1 MSMNEFSLHKNDK
14 TKFQEHTQNDK
25 EAYDEKATK
34 ERTIVGSQAKTKRI
48 KRKKRK
54 QETKKAFGDN
64 QKDVST
70 ETESTSL
77 EEISDKAQDNFYY
90 ESLISKLEKAL
101 FDSEKNITKLKAKVK
116 RVKNEKDLWQE
127 KCKHLEH
134 DFYEQETLST
144 STEDMTSKVKNKKK
158 INEW

>member
-1 MSMNEFSLHKNDK
+1 MFMNEFSLHKNDK
-14 TKFQEHTQNDK
+14 TTLQEHNQNDK
-25 EAYDEKATK
+25 EGYDEKATN

-54 QETKKAFGDN
+54 QGTKNTLGDN

-70 ETESTSL
+70 ETESTSP

-101 FDSEKNITKLKAKVK
+101 SDSEKNITKLKAKVK

-127 KCKHLEH
+127 KCKHLER
-134 DFYEQETLST
+134 DFYERETSST
-144 STEDMTSKVKNKKK
+144 STEDMTSKVKRKKK